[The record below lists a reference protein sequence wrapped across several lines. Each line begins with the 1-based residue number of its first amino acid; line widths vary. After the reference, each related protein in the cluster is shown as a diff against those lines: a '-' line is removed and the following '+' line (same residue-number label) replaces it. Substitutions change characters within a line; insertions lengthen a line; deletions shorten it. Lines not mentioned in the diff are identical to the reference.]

1 VNRWTHQLF
10 RHVVSHPIAV
20 GMIFLAVLV
29 FGLVSYQRIPVELM
43 PDIGYPTVTVRTTY
57 DGAAPQ
63 EVESQITRNIE
74 ASLAT
79 IDGLVSLE
87 SQSRA
92 GVSDVILGFDWGSDM
107 AAAVQSMRE
116 NLQSSF
122 MLPNDADRP
131 LILRYDPTLEPI
143 LRLAVSLEE
152 EHPLSNTAE
161 GLLNLREIVE
171 GRFKRELEGYPGV
184 AAVRVRGGL
193 EREISVQ
200 VREDWLV
207 ARKVSLEQVR
217 ASLGQENINIAGGS
231 VLEGDVE
238 YLVRTLNEF
247 SGVDDLRN
255 LKIRRGDGVFV
266 PITDVAI
273 LQEVPKEQVVVSRIN
288 GGDAIEVEVFKEAG
302 GNVVQVAR
310 PIKEKLS
317 GELDDLLGP
326 EVAVILIEDQA
337 AFIESSIQNLRNT
350 AVFGGLLA
358 ILVLFLFLRDF
369 RSTLIIGLSIPA
381 SVICVF
387 VPFSMLGVTL
397 NMMSLG
403 GLALGIGMLVD
414 NAIVVLEN
422 IHRYREEGH
431 PPQEAAIQGVSEV
444 AGAVTASTLTT
455 VAVFFPISF
464 VLGVAGELFGDLSIA
479 VMAALSASLLVA
491 LFLVPTLAAIDWG
504 FGEAKAEVGLNKT
517 ISDYYLGTSAEQ
529 GRFQFVKQ
537 AFRGA
542 FGRPVEALKQSWSWC
557 KARWWRLVFFPYF
570 LMRFLGQ
577 LGVEVS
583 VASGA
588 MVVLPITRGIVRLW
602 RWGWRPVSAGLL
614 WAAGRFQQLFGRFQG
629 AYETRLPGLLSRPS
643 NLLFAAL
650 VLFLGSVWW
659 VSRMGAE
666 LLPEMHQGRVVVE
679 LAMPVGTPLG
689 RTQQVAELASERFRQ
704 HPAVDVLFA
713 QIGSDP
719 RLDTGVG
726 QGDHT
731 VQFRIALH
739 EEYHGSEGEDR
750 VMEALRDSLEGL
762 PFAEAH
768 LTKPSLFSYRTPLE
782 VIIYGYDLEEL
793 REVGLLAVERLSAES
808 SLRDVRSNM
817 VTGYPEVQ
825 IVYDRSKLHRL
836 GLDPGT
842 VAGRVRDKIQGVVAT
857 KIRRGDQRVDVRVQ
871 LVEPDRGSLGELKNI
886 NVNPELSP
894 VIPLDAVA
902 DFIDSFG
909 PSEIRRVDQQRS
921 VVVSANLNGFDLRGA
936 GNKIQE
942 ALSEMVIGEELST
955 ELSGQFTEMNKSMK
969 SLQMALLLA
978 VFLVY
983 VIMASTFEN
992 LLHPFVILFSVP
1004 LALVGSVL
1012 GLVLSGTP
1020 LSVVVLIGWIVLAGL
1035 VVNNAIVLIDA
1046 VNRRRGEGLDR
1057 LEAVKSAVKLRFR
1070 PILITTV
1077 TTVLGLLPLSLG
1089 LGSGSEIQQ
1098 PLAIAVIGGLL
1109 SSTLLTLG
1117 VVPAVYLLVTGGFRR
1132 SP

>member
-1 VNRWTHQLF
+1 MNRWTHQLF
-10 RHVVSHPIAV
+10 TQVVTHPIAV
-20 GMIFLAVLV
+20 GMIFLAVVV

-63 EVESQITRNIE
+63 EVESQVTRNIE

-107 AAAVQSMRE
+107 SAAVQAMRE

-152 EHPLSNTAE
+152 EHPLFDTPA
-161 GLLNLREIVE
+161 GLLNLREMVE

-193 EREISVQ
+193 EREIRVQ

-217 ASLGQENINIAGGS
+217 ASLGLENINIAGGS

-266 PITDVAI
+266 PLTDLAI
-273 LQEVPKEQVVVSRIN
+273 LEELPKEQVVVSRIN

-302 GNVVQVAR
+302 GNIVQVAR
-310 PIKEKLS
+310 PIKNKLAK
-317 GELDDLLGP
+317 GLDDLLGP
-326 EVAVILIEDQA
+326 KVAVVLIEDQA

-358 ILVLFLFLRDF
+358 ILVLFLFLRDI

-414 NAIVVLEN
+414 NAVVVLEN
-422 IHRYREEGH
+422 IHRYREEGLA
-431 PPQEAAIQGVSEV
+431 PKDAAIHGVSEV

-504 FGEAKAEVGLNKT
+504 FGEGDEDNGFNR
-517 ISDYYLGTSAEQ
+517 IFSDHYLGASSNE
-529 GRFQFVKQ
+529 GFFSLVIK

-542 FGRPVEALKQSWSWC
+542 FSRPVARLAESWAWSRG
-557 KARWWRLVFFPYF
+557 RWWRLVFVPYF
-570 LMRFLGQ
+570 LIRLVGEII
-577 LGVEVS
+577 VESSIVS
-583 VASGA
+583 LALS
-588 MVVLPITRGIVRLW
+588 VLPIGRLAVRVS
-602 RWGWRPVSAGLL
+602 RFGWRPVSASLS
-614 WAAGRFQQLFGRFQG
+614 WSAERFQWGFSRFQR
-629 AYETRLPGLLSRPS
+629 AYEVRLPAMIGRPSSLLSVAL
-643 NLLFAAL
+643 LLF
-650 VLFLGSVWW
+650 VVSVWW

-666 LLPEMHQGRVVVE
+666 LLPEMHQGRFVVE
-679 LAMPVGTPLG
+679 LSMPVGTPLV
-689 RTQQVAELASERFRQ
+689 RTQQVAELAGERFRQ

-719 RLDTGVG
+719 RLDRGVG
-726 QGDHT
+726 QGDHS
-731 VQFRIALH
+731 VQFRISLH
-739 EEYHGSEGEDR
+739 DEYHGAEGEDR
-750 VMEALRDSLEGL
+750 VMEELRQSLEGL
-762 PFAEAH
+762 PFEEAH
-768 LTKPSLFSYRTPLE
+768 LAKPSLFSYRTPLE
-782 VIIYGYDLEEL
+782 VIIYGYELDEL
-793 REVGLLAVERLSAES
+793 REVGLQAVERLSADPA
-808 SLRDVRSNM
+808 LRDVRSNM

-842 VAGRVRDKIQGVVAT
+842 VAGRVRDKIQGVIAT

-871 LVEPDRGSLGELKNI
+871 LVEPDRGSLKDLRNI

-902 DFIDSFG
+902 DFIDAYG

-936 GNKIQE
+936 GKRIE
-942 ALSEMVIGEELST
+942 VALSELVLGGEMST

-992 LLHPFVILFSVP
+992 LFHPFVILCSVP

-1046 VNRRRGEGLDR
+1046 VNRLRTEGVER
-1057 LEAVKSAVKLRFR
+1057 YEAVTAAVKLRFR

-1089 LGSGSEIQQ
+1089 LGSGAEIQQ

-1117 VVPAVYLLVTGGFRR
+1117 VVPAVYLLFTGGVEKKL
-1132 SP
+1132 

>member
-1 VNRWTHQLF
+1 MFT
-10 RHVVSHPIAV
+10 HVVTHPIAV

-63 EVESQITRNIE
+63 EVESQVTRNIE

-79 IDGLVSLE
+79 IDGLVSIE

-107 AAAVQSMRE
+107 AAAVQAMRE
-116 NLQSSF
+116 SLQASF
-122 MLPNDADRP
+122 MLPNDAGRP

-143 LRLAVSLEE
+143 LRLAISLKPD
-152 EHPLSNTAE
+152 HPLAGTDQ
-161 GLLNLREIVE
+161 GLLNLRENVE

-193 EREISVQ
+193 EREIRVQ

-207 ARKVSLEQVR
+207 ARKVSLEQVQ
-217 ASLGQENINIAGGS
+217 ASLAQENINIAGGS
-231 VLEGDVE
+231 ILEGDVE

-247 SGVDDLRN
+247 RGVDDLKN

-266 PITDVAI
+266 PLSDVAI
-273 LQEVPKEQVVVSRIN
+273 LEEVAKERVVISRLN
-288 GGDAIEVEVFKEAG
+288 GEDAVEVELFKEAG
-302 GNVVQVAR
+302 SNVVHVAR
-310 PIKEKLS
+310 AIKEAL
-317 GELDDLLGP
+317 EEDLEELLG
-326 EVAVILIEDQA
+326 EQVSVSLIEDQA

-350 AVFGGLLA
+350 AILGGMLA
-358 ILVLFLFLRDF
+358 IMVLFLFLRDF
-369 RSTLIIGLSIPA
+369 RSTLIIGLSIPV

-387 VPFSMLGVTL
+387 VPLSMLGITL

-431 PPQEAAIQGVSEV
+431 GPQEAAVLGVSDV

-464 VLGVAGELFGDLSIA
+464 VLGVAGELFGDLSVA
-479 VMAALSASLLVA
+479 VIAALSASLLVA
-491 LFLVPTLAAIDWG
+491 LFLVPTLAALDWG
-504 FGEAKAEVGLNKT
+504 FAKPEEAGPLNQRVR
-517 ISDYYLGTSAEQ
+517 DYFLGDAVDV
-529 GRFQFVKQ
+529 RFCGFIKQ
-537 AFRGA
+537 VVYGA
-542 FGRPVEALKQSWSWC
+542 FGRPTAQLGESWRWAR
-557 KARWWRLVFFPYF
+557 ARWWRLVLFPYP
-570 LMRFLGQ
+570 LVRWLGQ
-577 LGVEVS
+577 LVVELCLGLIALCFLPVARLVVRVS
-583 VASGA
+583 RA
-588 MVVLPITRGIVRLW
+588 L
-602 RWGWRPVSAGLL
+602 WRPVAKLL
-614 WAAGRFQQLFGRFQG
+614 LLLASGFRRAFARLQEY
-629 AYETRLPGLLSRPS
+629 YELTLPGMLRHPSGLLSVAL
-643 NLLFAAL
+643 LLF
-650 VLFLGSVWW
+650 VLSLWGAT
-659 VSRMGAE
+659 RMGAE
-666 LLPEMHQGRVVVE
+666 LLPEMHQGRFVVE
-679 LAMPVGTPLG
+679 LAMPVGTPLD
-689 RTQQVAELASERFRQ
+689 RTQRVAALAESRFME

-726 QGDHT
+726 LGDHS
-731 VQFRIALH
+731 VQFRISLH
-739 EEYHGSEGEDR
+739 EEYHGAVGEAR
-750 VMEALRDSLEGL
+750 VMEELRRSLEGL
-762 PFAEAH
+762 PFEEAH
-768 LTKPSLFSYRTPLE
+768 LSKPSLFSYRTPLE
-782 VIIYGYDLEEL
+782 VIIYGYELDEL
-793 REVGLLAVERLSAES
+793 RDVGLRMVARLSEEEG
-808 SLRDVRSNM
+808 LRDVRSNM
-817 VTGYPEVQ
+817 VTGYPEVR
-825 IVYDRSKLHRL
+825 IIYDRGKLHRL

-842 VAGRVRDKIQGVVAT
+842 VASRVRDKIQGVVAT
-857 KIRRGDQRVDVRVQ
+857 RIRRGDQRVDVRVQ
-871 LVEPDRGSLGELKNI
+871 LVEADRSSLEELKSI

-894 VIPLDAVA
+894 LIPLDAVA
-902 DFIDSFG
+902 DFVEAYG

-921 VVVSANLNGFDLRGA
+921 VVVSANLIGFDLRAA
-936 GNKIQE
+936 GESIQA
-942 ALSEMVIGEELST
+942 ALADVALGEDMST
-955 ELSGQFTEMNKSMK
+955 ELSGQFTEMNKSLK
-969 SLQMALLLA
+969 SMQLALLLA

-1012 GLVLSGTP
+1012 ALGLSGTP
-1020 LSVVVLIGWIVLAGL
+1020 VSVVVLIGWIVLAGL
-1035 VVNNAIVLIDA
+1035 VVNNAIVLVDA
-1046 VNRRRGEGLDR
+1046 VNRLRGEGIERVD
-1057 LEAVKSAVKLRFR
+1057 AIKMAAKLRFR

-1077 TTVLGLLPLSLG
+1077 TTVLGLFPLSLG
-1089 LGSGSEIQQ
+1089 LGAGAEIQQ

-1117 VVPAVYLLVTGGFRR
+1117 VVPAVYLLFTGGGGAKA
-1132 SP
+1132 